1 MDTLVDEALSPSPP
15 AWRDLRRIDPRRSLA
30 LCAFGALIGLLFAGQ
45 ALFTARG
52 TTTLVVPAED
62 VALVNGQPIA
72 RRDYAATLRT
82 LFDVGPSDATPAQRR
97 KALDDLI
104 GEELLVQR
112 GKELDVAAADPDVRA
127 ATVNAVEQGVAADAL
142 TRLADPAALR
152 GWYERHR
159 ERFADEGVI
168 TLRDLVFPAA
178 QAAAARRA
186 LVAGVAPDEVLAR
199 HGGHDSGRVKDEEFY
214 FAAQIHLGAALFDV
228 ARGTPAGRVSVPVP
242 QPDGVHLL
250 LVTRNEP
257 PVPLP
262 FEAALPAVRDDYT
275 QDAVRRLQAQHAD
288 FLRRRATVLIA
299 RDLR

>member
-1 MDTLVDEALSPSPP
+1 MDTLVDEALSRSPP

-30 LCAFGALIGLLFAGQ
+30 LCAVGAVVGLLFAGQ

-72 RRDYAATLRT
+72 RSDYAATLRT
-82 LFDVGPSDATPAQRR
+82 LFDVGPSEASPAQRR
-97 KALDDLI
+97 KALEDLI

-112 GKELDVAAADPDVRA
+112 GKELDVSAADPDVRA
-127 ATVNAVEQGVAADAL
+127 AMVNAVEQGVAADAL
-142 TRLADPAALR
+142 TRLADPAVLR
-152 GWYERHR
+152 GWYEQHR

-168 TLRDLVFPAA
+168 AVRDLVFPPG
-178 QAAAARRA
+178 QAEAAARA
-186 LVAGVAPDEVLAR
+186 LAAGAAPDEVLAR
-199 HGGHDSGRVKDEEFY
+199 HRGHDSGRVKDEEFY
-214 FAAQIHLGAALFDV
+214 FAARIHLGEALFEV
-228 ARGTPAGRVSVPVP
+228 ARRTPAGRVSAPVP
-242 QPDGVHLL
+242 QLDGVHLL
-250 LVTRNEP
+250 LVARNKP

-262 FEAALPAVRDDYT
+262 FEAALAAVRDDYT
-275 QDAVRRLQAQHAD
+275 QDAVRRLQTQHAD